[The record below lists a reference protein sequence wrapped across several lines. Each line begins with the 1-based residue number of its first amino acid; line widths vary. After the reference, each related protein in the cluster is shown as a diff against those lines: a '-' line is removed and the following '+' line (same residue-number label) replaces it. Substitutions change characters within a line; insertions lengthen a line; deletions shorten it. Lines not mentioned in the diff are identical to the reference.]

1 MSERN
6 FLLYRFYRLGSSQ
19 VRIPRHCL
27 TIYQGVDTYMDK
39 KDGQNT
45 TCNVVSQKI
54 FLKKHPTSYQA
65 LKLDDL
71 FWGQLYSVY
80 LM

>member
-27 TIYQGVDTYMDK
+27 TIYQGVDTYTDK

-45 TCNVVSQKI
+45 TCNVVSQKKI
-54 FLKKHPTSYQA
+54 
-65 LKLDDL
+65 
-71 FWGQLYSVY
+71 
-80 LM
+80 